1 MHMAKFIKRAGLK
14 VFLVL
19 SVMYIAA
26 LFSAC
31 HPKPGPG
38 DADHN
43 SIQVPVVK

>member
-1 MHMAKFIKRAGLK
+1 MHIAKLIKKAGVK

-43 SIQVPVVK
+43 SIQLPNVK